1 MGTDDTERAGS
12 TAPTYNRDSKMDAK
26 QLQMAVDALLDYK
39 EKKSAQGKKSTLL
52 DSADP
57 ISVQFSFKAIP
68 ERAAKK
74 PTLIRLANPLYG
86 EEDSKVCLI
95 VKDPQRKVKDILEGQ
110 PKEKNVDK
118 VMGISKLRKR
128 YKQFDDK
135 KQLCAQYDVFLADEA
150 VQPMLPQLTG
160 KVFFSSKKMP
170 IPIDMRTK
178 TKLLSSIEAARN
190 STVFYAGAGA
200 CSAVKAAHT
209 ELDASQIVE
218 NILQVVDGV
227 VAVTSK
233 KWDNIRSIHIKTHD
247 SIALPVYHG
256 AGGAKRPAE
265 EEAEKKAT
273 PKKRRKKTTKK

>member
-1 MGTDDTERAGS
+1 MGGSRTERTRGKPHRVTNSS
-12 TAPTYNRDSKMDAK
+12 TKMNTS

-39 EKKSAQGKKSTLL
+39 EKKCAQQKKSTLL
-52 DSADP
+52 ESADP
-57 ISVQFSFKAIP
+57 ISVQFAFKSIP
-68 ERAAKK
+68 DRPSKK
-74 PTLIRLANPLYG
+74 PTLIRLQNPLYS

-118 VMGISKLRKR
+118 VMGLSKLRKR

-150 VQPMLPQLTG
+150 VQPMLAQLTG

-178 TKLLSSIEAARN
+178 TKMLSSIEAARN
-190 STVFYAGAGA
+190 STVFYSGAGA

-209 ELDASQIVE
+209 EFDASQIVQ
-218 NILQVVDGV
+218 NIQQVVEGV
-227 VAVTSK
+227 VAATPK

-247 SIALPVYHG
+247 SIALPVYSCG
-256 AGGAKRPAE
+256 SKRPAE
-265 EEAEKKAT
+265 EETEKKAT
-273 PKKRRKKTTKK
+273 PKKRRKKTAKK